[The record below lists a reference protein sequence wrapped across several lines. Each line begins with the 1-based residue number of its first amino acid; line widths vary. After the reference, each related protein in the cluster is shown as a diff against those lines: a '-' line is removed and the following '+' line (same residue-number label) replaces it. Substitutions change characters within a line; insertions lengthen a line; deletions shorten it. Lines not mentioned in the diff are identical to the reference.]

1 MSLSLPEWLRF
12 VEAHPHDFTIQYPVR
27 REYFL
32 QNFRRMPAPRAQ
44 DWLHDAPEALLY
56 LHVPFCEAK
65 CFYCNFAV
73 DVSADEQVHV
83 GYVDALLR
91 ELDSHADWLSR
102 TKIRG
107 IDIGGGTPTRLA
119 VKQLARLC
127 QAIAPYAQDSGHAFP
142 VSIETTPRIASQEP
156 EKLDALS
163 RGGVQRVSMGVQ
175 SFNAATLALVNR
187 RRQVEQT
194 EQAMSNLRAAGFH
207 RLNLDIIFGLPGQT
221 MQDWEADLDRVITL
235 QPDSITTYDC
245 LYRGKGRALTKIA
258 PSTPSPSV
266 YGAMYD
272 VGYAKLTAAGWH
284 APYGSVNFSRRPDET
299 GTSAC
304 FEGRLLDGLPYLG
317 VGNYASSLR
326 GNHWSFNAY
335 SVGDYVQRI
344 NTGQNPCEY
353 YYELPKIEAQA
364 KYLLYSLNYGF
375 IDEDRFLRRFG
386 LSLAEA
392 YPQELAH
399 SLSAGL
405 MQKNGPRWQVMPGRF
420 DRMHLIRGLFYP
432 AAAKDW
438 LMSLRSIERIQ
449 PK

>member
-1 MSLSLPEWLRF
+1 MSPLLAEWLRF

-32 QNFRRMPAPRAQ
+32 QNFRKTPAPRAR
-44 DWLHDAPEALLY
+44 DWLSDAPEALLY

-73 DVSADEQVHV
+73 DVSPDEQVHA

-91 ELDSHADWLSR
+91 ELAQHADWLSR
-102 TKIRG
+102 TRIRG
-107 IDIGGGTPTRLA
+107 IDIGGGTPTRLPA
-119 VKQLARLC
+119 KQLERIC
-127 QAIAPYAQDSGHAFP
+127 QAIAPYAQDSGHPFP

-156 EKLDALS
+156 ERLGVLS

-194 EQAMSNLRAAGFH
+194 EQAIKNLRAAGFR

-221 MQDWEADLDRVITL
+221 MQDWLADLEHVIAL
-235 QPDSITTYDC
+235 APDSITTYDC

-258 PSTPSPSV
+258 PSTPSPAA

-272 VGYAKLTAAGWH
+272 AAYARLTQAGWH
-284 APYGSVNFSRRPDET
+284 APYGSVNFSRRSDET

-317 VGNYASSLR
+317 LGNYASSLR

-344 NTGQNPCEY
+344 KDDANPCEY
-353 YYELPKIEAQA
+353 YYELPQAEAQA
-364 KYLLYSLNYGF
+364 KYVLYSLNYGF
-375 IDEDRFLRRFG
+375 IDKDRFLRRFG
-386 LSLAEA
+386 VSLAEA
-392 YPQELAH
+392 YPEELNHA
-399 SLSAGL
+399 LSAGL
-405 MQKNGPRWQVMPGRF
+405 MRENGPRWQLLPGCF
-420 DRMHLIRGLFYP
+420 DRMHRLRALFYP
-432 AAAKDW
+432 AAAKSW
-438 LMSLRSIERIQ
+438 LMSLRSVDRIQ
-449 PK
+449 PQ

>member
-1 MSLSLPEWLRF
+1 LSLSLPEWLRF

-32 QNFRRMPAPRAQ
+32 QNFRRTPAPRAR
-44 DWLHDAPEALLY
+44 DWLKDTPEALLY

-73 DVSADEQVHV
+73 DVSADEQVHA

-91 ELDSHADWLSR
+91 ELASHADWLSR

-107 IDIGGGTPTRLA
+107 IDIGGGTPTRLTA
-119 VKQLARLC
+119 KQLDRLC
-127 QAIAPYAQDSGHAFP
+127 QAIAPFAQDSGHAFP

-156 EKLDALS
+156 EKLDVLS

-194 EQAMSNLRAAGFH
+194 EQAMTNLRAAGFR

-272 VGYAKLTAAGWH
+272 IGYAKLTTAGWH
-284 APYGSVNFSRRPDET
+284 APYGSVNFSRRADET

-304 FEGRLLDGLPYLG
+304 FEGRLLGGLPYLG

-335 SVGDYVQRI
+335 SVGDYVSRI
-344 NTGQNPCEY
+344 KADANPCEY
-353 YYELPKIEAQA
+353 YYELPQIEAQA

-399 SLSAGL
+399 ALSAGL
-405 MQKNGPRWQVMPGRF
+405 MQKIGPRRQVMPARF
-420 DRMHLIRGLFYP
+420 DRMHVIRSLFYP

-438 LMSLRSIERIQ
+438 LMSLRSVDRIQ

>member
-1 MSLSLPEWLRF
+1 MDLPAWLKF
-12 VEAHPHDFTIQYPVR
+12 AEAHPHDFTIQYPVR

-32 QNFRRMPAPRAQ
+32 QNFRRMPAPAAR

-102 TKIRG
+102 TNIRG

-119 VKQLARLC
+119 AKQLARLC
-127 QAIAPYAQDSGHAFP
+127 QAIAPYAQDSGHPFP

-194 EQAMSNLRAAGFH
+194 EQAMSNLRATGFH

-221 MQDWEADLDRVITL
+221 MQEWEADIERVITL

-245 LYRGKGRALTKIA
+245 LYRGKGRTLTKIA
-258 PSTPSPSV
+258 ASTPSPSA

-272 VGYAKLTAAGWH
+272 TGYAKLTAAGWH
-284 APYGSVNFSRRPDET
+284 APYGSVNFSRQPDET

-317 VGNYASSLR
+317 LGNYASSLR

-335 SVGDYVQRI
+335 SVGDYVSRI
-344 NTGQNPCEY
+344 KADANPCEY
-353 YYELPKIEAQA
+353 YYELPQIEAQA
-364 KYLLYSLNYGF
+364 KYILYSLNYGF
-375 IDEDRFLRRFG
+375 IDEARFQRRFG
-386 LSLAEA
+386 IAFAEA
-392 YPQELAH
+392 YPQELDFALA
-399 SLSAGL
+399 SGL
-405 MQKNGPRWQVMPGRF
+405 LNHLGSRWQLAPGRF
-420 DRMHLIRGLFYP
+420 DSVHIVRSLFYP
-432 AAAKDW
+432 QPAREW
-438 LMSLRSIERIQ
+438 LSQICE
-449 PK
+449 